1 MKPPKHLS
9 KLAATWW
16 RSVADVYALEG
27 HQVHLLRLACEA
39 LDRGEQARAE
49 LAAAGSLTF
58 TDQRGIVRPHPAVAI
73 EHNAA
78 LRVARLVHALGVDVE
93 PGRPGPGRPP
103 ADY

>member
-1 MKPPKHLS
+1 MKPAKHLS
-9 KLAATWW
+9 PSAAKWW

-39 LDRGEQARAE
+39 LDRGEQARQE

-58 TDQRGIVRPHPAVAI
+58 VDQRGIVRPPPAVMI

-93 PGRPGPGRPP
+93 PGRPGPGRP
-103 ADY
+103 AAEY